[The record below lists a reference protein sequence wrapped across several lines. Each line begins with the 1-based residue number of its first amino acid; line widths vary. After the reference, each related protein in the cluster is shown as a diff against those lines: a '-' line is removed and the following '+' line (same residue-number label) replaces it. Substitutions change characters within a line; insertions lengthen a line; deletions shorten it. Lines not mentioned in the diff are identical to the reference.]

1 MATSLRCIKCKKEYD
16 ITEKIYR
23 CECGSLL
30 DVRHDIERLKETVSL
45 KLFEAR
51 AAARRPY
58 NSGVWRYKELV
69 LPAEDDIIVTRG
81 EGNTGLY
88 SSAKVSGFAG
98 VKNLLMKHE
107 GENPTGSFKDRGMT
121 AGITTARIVGATRV
135 ACASTGNTS
144 SSMASYASLA
154 GLRPLVFIPEGKIAY
169 GKLSQ
174 TLAYGAE
181 TIEVRGNFD
190 DAMDLVQKTCSET
203 GIYLL
208 NSLNACRLEGQK
220 TIMFE
225 MLQQMDW
232 KVPDWVVVPGGNL
245 GNASAFG
252 KAFRELLDIGLIDGM
267 PRVAVIQAHGANP
280 LYRSYADGF
289 RKHHELEDPETI
301 ASAIKIGKPV
311 NYEKAVRTLR
321 WTKGIVEEVSE
332 QEIMDAKAI
341 VDGSGIGAEPASC
354 ASVAGVRKLSEKG
367 KIKEDESVVCILT
380 GNMLKDPDATI
391 NYHTGKLGGIKSN
404 FANRPKIVRADM
416 KSVMG
421 ALR

>member
-1 MATSLRCIKCKKEYD
+1 MVTCLRCIKCKNEYD

-30 DVRHDIERLKETVSL
+30 DVIHDTEKLRETVSF
-45 KLFEAR
+45 KLFDGRKGAGP
-51 AAARRPY
+51 PY

-88 SSAKVSGFAG
+88 CSEKVSDFTGI
-98 VKNLLMKHE
+98 KSLMMKHE

-121 AGITTARIVGATRV
+121 AGITTARLVGATRV

-144 SSMASYASLA
+144 SSMASYASIA
-154 GLRPLVFIPEGKIAY
+154 GMHPLVFIPEGKIAY

-190 DAMDLVQKTCSET
+190 DAMKLVQKTCSDT

-225 MLQQMDW
+225 MLQQMCW
-232 KVPDWVVVPGGNL
+232 NVPDWVVVPGGNL

-252 KAFRELLDIGLIDGM
+252 KAFHELLEMGLIERI
-267 PRVAVIQAHGANP
+267 PRIAIIQAHGANP

-289 RKHHELEDPETI
+289 RKHHEMENPETI

-311 NYEKAVRTLR
+311 NYEKAVRSIK
-321 WTKGIVEEVSE
+321 WTRGLVEEVTE
-332 QEIMDAKAI
+332 QEIMDAKAVI
-341 VDGSGIGAEPASC
+341 DGSGIGAEPASC
-354 ASVAGVRKLSEKG
+354 ASVAGVKKLSVSG
-367 KIKEDESVVCILT
+367 RIKEDETVVCILT

-391 NYHTGKLGGIKSN
+391 NYHMGKLSGIKSN
-404 FANRPKIVRADM
+404 FANRPKIVNANM

-421 ALR
+421 VLG